1 MAPLVWLVMRV
12 GDPFHSGTCYFFP
25 LRWAPDR
32 SRLLRL
38 NGSAAN
44 LRCPSCLREFWK
56 MTKAGCLVCSDASL
70 RRRDFLRVG
79 SLSLLGINL
88 SQYLRLKH
96 ATAASA
102 SSPSKKAQACIL
114 LWLEGGPSQMDTW
127 DPKPNSPFRP
137 ISTNV
142 PGIQISELLPRLAKQ
157 MDKLSIIRTMYT
169 EENNHPQASY
179 YAMTGHRP
187 NPAMEFPGFGSIITK
202 ETGPRN
208 DVPPHVLTPQW
219 ENDRQYE
226 EYFKASFL
234 GAEYDPLIVPDA
246 SSQDF
251 KLPDLTLPKSITLE
265 RLQDRR
271 SFLKVIDRRYREKAR
286 IAEQGDS
293 DTFTQQAQNM
303 ILSPAVRDAFD
314 LSKEPETIKDA
325 YGRNGFG
332 QSVLL
337 ARRLVEAG
345 SRFVTAAGYKFNA
358 WDTHNDNDRIHRD
371 QLVPVLDQALATL
384 LGDLDQRG
392 LLESTIVLA
401 IGEFG
406 RTPHHN
412 PNGGRDHWSHC
423 WSMALGGG
431 GLRGGQVVG
440 ASDDR
445 GAYLSAGRKVTIGD
459 LFATVY
465 KAFGIDWHK
474 EYMHP
479 IGRPVKIANSENDHT
494 GEPVTELI

>member
-1 MAPLVWLVMRV
+1 MK
-12 GDPFHSGTCYFFP
+12 H
-25 LRWAPDR
+25 
-32 SRLLRL
+32 
-38 NGSAAN
+38 
-44 LRCPSCLREFWK
+44 
-56 MTKAGCLVCSDASL
+56 AGCLTCNADNL

-88 SQYLRLKH
+88 AQFLRLNQAMA
-96 ATAASA
+96 ATAEK
-102 SSPSKKAQACIL
+102 PKSKAKAQACIL

-127 DPKPNSPFRP
+127 DPKANSPFRP

-142 PGIQISELLPRLAKQ
+142 AGIQVSELLPRVAKR
-157 MDKLSIIRTMYT
+157 MDKLSIIRTMVT

-187 NPAMEFPGFGSIITK
+187 NPAMEFPSFGSIITK
-202 ETGPRN
+202 EMGGRN
-208 DVPPHVLTPQW
+208 DVPPHILTPQW
-219 ENDRQYE
+219 EAQRQYE

-234 GAEYDPLIVPDA
+234 GAEYDPLVVPDPN
-246 SSQDF
+246 SKDF
-251 KLPDLTLPKSITLE
+251 KLPDLTLPKSMTLE

-271 SFLKVIDRRYREKAR
+271 SFLQVVDRHYRRKAR
-286 IAEQGDS
+286 IAEQADGDA
-293 DTFTQQAQNM
+293 FTQQAQNM
-303 ILSPAVRDAFD
+303 ILSPVVRDAFD
-314 LSKEPETIKDA
+314 LSKESDKIKDA

-332 QSVLL
+332 QSALL

-345 SRFVTAAGYKFNA
+345 SRFVTAAGYNFNA
-358 WDTHNDNDRIHRD
+358 WDTHSDNDRLHRD
-371 QLVPVLDQALATL
+371 QLVPTLDQTLATL
-384 LGDLDQRG
+384 LDDLDQRG
-392 LLESTIVLA
+392 LLESTVVLA

-412 PNGGRDHWSHC
+412 PNAGRDHWSHC

-431 GLRGGQVVG
+431 GIRGGQVIG
-440 ASDDR
+440 ASDER
-445 GAYLSAGRKVTIGD
+445 GAYRAAGRRVTIGD

-479 IGRPVKIANSENDHT
+479 IGRPVKIANSEDDHT
-494 GEPVTELI
+494 GEPVAELV

>member
-1 MAPLVWLVMRV
+1 
-12 GDPFHSGTCYFFP
+12 
-25 LRWAPDR
+25 
-32 SRLLRL
+32 
-38 NGSAAN
+38 
-44 LRCPSCLREFWK
+44 
-56 MTKAGCLVCSDASL
+56 MTTAGCLACSEANL

-88 SQYLRLKH
+88 SQYLRLKQVMAAERGSSALH
-96 ATAASA
+96 A
-102 SSPSKKAQACIL
+102 KAQACIL

-142 PGIQISELLPRLAKQ
+142 AGIQISELLPRVAKR

-187 NPAMEFPGFGSIITK
+187 NPAMEFPSFGSIITK
-202 ETGPRN
+202 EMGGRN
-208 DVPPHVLTPQW
+208 DVPPHILAPQW
-219 ENDRQYE
+219 EIERQYE

-234 GAEYDPLIVPDA
+234 GAEYDPLIVPDP
-246 SSQDF
+246 SSKDF
-251 KLPDLTLPKSITLE
+251 QLPDLSLPKSITLD
-265 RLQDRR
+265 RLEDRR
-271 SFLKVIDRRYREKAR
+271 SFLKLVDRRYREKAR
-286 IAEQGDS
+286 IAERGAG
-293 DTFTQQAQNM
+293 DTFSQQAQNM
-303 ILSPAVRDAFD
+303 ILSPTVRDSFD
-314 LSKEPETIKDA
+314 LSKEPEKIKDA
-325 YGRNGFG
+325 YGRNAFG

-358 WDTHNDNDRIHRD
+358 WDTHCDNYRLHRD
-371 QLVPVLDQALATL
+371 QLVPVLDQTLATL
-384 LGDLDQRG
+384 LEDLEQRG
-392 LLESTIVLA
+392 LLESTVVLA

-412 PNGGRDHWSHC
+412 PNAGRDHWSHC

-431 GLRGGQVVG
+431 GIRGGQLVG
-440 ASDDR
+440 ASDDK
-445 GAYLSAGRKVTIGD
+445 GAYLAAGRRVTIGD

-479 IGRPVKIANSENDHT
+479 IGRPVKIANSENDHN
-494 GEPVTELI
+494 GEPVAQLI